1 MIMPRKIIF
10 LSGIFIPLALVAPY
24 LPGIREIII
33 GAGLLIIFASIVDLI
48 NCIGYGK
55 QLKLNVMETTR
66 CSQFREGM
74 ICFQFENPLQK
85 KLDIENFC
93 HCLPESL
100 NAETIPGTIK
110 LAPDSVST
118 LTVKCKPAKRGSY
131 DYDYSLFEIISPW
144 GLWGYCGKILPTG
157 EIRVYPDVFTE
168 QKKLA
173 SLFLNRGLNGLHIQ
187 RIAGQGREFERLRD
201 YVPGDSF
208 DIVSWKATARKGR
221 PVSKV
226 FQIENTQNVYAII
239 DASRFST
246 VQKDGKTNLDHYLAS
261 ALILGAITE
270 KQKDKF
276 GIIVFDS
283 KIRAFVPAMSG
294 ANAAKTCRDA
304 VYSVKPQCVSPDYN
318 TLFSFIRAKIPR
330 RSLLF
335 FLTDLSDAI
344 PAEEFQRDIKL
355 LTRKHLCCVEMLT
368 HDGIKPLFSNHINVQ
383 DDLYTSLGGHIK
395 WADLENVKQSLSRHG
410 VRLETSGRDSLSLSL
425 VNSYLNIKRKQ
436 LL

>member
-10 LSGIFIPLALVAPY
+10 LSGLFMPLALVAPY
-24 LPGIREIII
+24 APGIGEIIVAA
-33 GAGLLIIFASIVDLI
+33 GALIVLAAVIDLT
-48 NCIGYGK
+48 NCIRYGK
-55 QLKLNVMETTR
+55 QLKLSAAEVSR
-66 CSQFREGM
+66 CSQFRDGN
-74 ICFQFENPLQK
+74 ISFQFENPLSQYM
-85 KLDIENFC
+85 LIENFY
-93 HCLPESL
+93 HCLPEEL
-100 NAETIPGTIK
+100 NAELAPGIFK
-110 LAPDSVST
+110 LSPDSVSN
-118 LTVKCKPAKRGSY
+118 LTIKCRPAQRGSY
-131 DYDYSLFEIISPW
+131 EYDYSLFEVKSPW
-144 GLWGYCGKILPTG
+144 GLWGYRGRIKAEG

-173 SLFLNRGLNGLHIQ
+173 ALFLHRGLSGIHIQ

-226 FQIENTQNVYAII
+226 FQIENTQNIYAII

-246 VQKDGKTNLDHYLAS
+246 VKKDEKTNLDHYLAS
-261 ALILGAITE
+261 ALILGSVAE

-276 GIIVFDS
+276 GLITFDS
-283 KIRAFVPAMSG
+283 KIRSFIPATGG
-294 ANAAKTCRDA
+294 AAAAKACRDA
-304 VYSVKPQCVSPDYN
+304 VYTVRPQCVSPDYN
-318 TLFSFIRAKIPR
+318 ALFSFIRAKIPR

-355 LTRKHLCCVEMLT
+355 LTRKHLCCVQMLT
-368 HDGIKPLFSNHINVQ
+368 HEGIKPLFTDYIESK

-395 WADLENVKQSLSRHG
+395 WADLENIKQSLSRHG
-410 VRLETSGRDSLSLSL
+410 VRLETSGRETLSLNL

>member
-10 LSGIFIPLALVAPY
+10 LSGIFMPLALVAPY
-24 LPGIREIII
+24 LPGALEFII
-33 GAGLLIIFASIVDLI
+33 GGAVLIIFIAAFDLV
-48 NCIGYGK
+48 NCIRCGK
-55 QLKLNVMETTR
+55 QLKLHAMETTR
-66 CSQFREGM
+66 CSQFREGT
-74 ICFQFENPLQK
+74 ISFQFENPLVK
-85 KLDIENFC
+85 RLAVENFC
-93 HCLPESL
+93 HCLPEPL
-100 NAETIPGTIK
+100 NAETIPGTIR

-118 LTVKCKPAKRGSY
+118 LSVKCKPSQRGSY
-131 DYDYSLFEIISPW
+131 NYDYSLFEVRSPW
-144 GLWGYCGKILPTG
+144 NLWGYRGKILPEG

-173 SLFLNRGLNGLHIQ
+173 SLFLNRGLSGMHIQ

-246 VQKDGKTNLDHYLAS
+246 VKKDEKTNLDHYLAS

-283 KIRAFVPAMSG
+283 KIRAFVPAMAG
-294 ANAAKTCRDA
+294 AHAAKTCRDA
-304 VYSVKPQCVSPDYN
+304 VYTVKPQCLSPDYN
-318 TLFSFIRAKIPR
+318 NLFSFIHTKVPR

-335 FLTDLSDAI
+335 FLTDLSDAL

-355 LTRKHLCCVEMLT
+355 ITRKHLCCVQMLT
-368 HDGIKPLFSNHINVQ
+368 HEGMKPLFSDYIDNG
-383 DDLYTSLGGHIK
+383 DELYASLGGHIK
-395 WADLENVKQSLSRHG
+395 WADLENIKQSLSRIG
-410 VRLETSGRDSLSLSL
+410 VRLGTSGRNSLSLDL

>member
-10 LSGIFIPLALVAPY
+10 LSGLFIPLALVAPY
-24 LPGIREIII
+24 LSGLWEIII
-33 GAGLLIIFASIVDLI
+33 GVGALVILASLVDLL
-48 NCIGYGK
+48 NCIRSGK
-55 QLKLNVMETTR
+55 QLKLNALETTR
-66 CSQFREGM
+66 CSQSREG
-74 ICFQFENPLQK
+74 IISFQFDNPLTK
-85 KLDIENFC
+85 DLYLENFC
-93 HCLPESL
+93 HCLPECL
-100 NAETIPGTIK
+100 NAESISGKIK
-110 LAPDSVST
+110 LAPDSIST
-118 LTVKCKPAKRGSY
+118 LTVKCKPSKRGTY
-131 DYDYSLFEIISPW
+131 TYEHSLFEVISPW
-144 GLWGYCGKILPTG
+144 KLWGYRGKIMPKG

-173 SLFLNRGLNGLHIQ
+173 ALFLNRGLSGMHIQ

-208 DIVSWKATARKGR
+208 DIISWKAAARKGR

-246 VQKDGKTNLDHYLAS
+246 VKKDDKTNLDHYLAS
-261 ALILGAITE
+261 ALVLGAITE

-294 ANAAKTCRDA
+294 AHAAKTCRDA
-304 VYSVKPQCVSPDYN
+304 VYSVDPQCVSPDYN
-318 TLFSFIRAKIPR
+318 TLFSFIRARIPR

-335 FLTDLSDAI
+335 FLTDLSDAV

-355 LTRKHLCCVEMLT
+355 VTRKHLCCVEMLT
-368 HDGIKPLFSNHINVQ
+368 HDSIKPLFSEQVEVK
-383 DDLYTSLGGHIK
+383 DDLYRSLGGHMK
-395 WADLENVKQSLSRHG
+395 WADLENVKKTLSRGG
-410 VRLETSGRDSLSLSL
+410 VRLETSGRESLSLNL